1 MAELTVT
8 HIGEH
13 ILLTLE
19 NDALTDREREKILAM
34 GGEDEEEEILALLE
48 EAQAVARPKMVFQ
61 VSSVEE
67 KGDDFVV
74 VAGVNVKS
82 PLMRK
87 NFDGVNRVFPYVA
100 TCGAEL
106 EEWAAGYKD
115 DFLAEYW
122 CEEIRKMYLTH
133 IHIAVR
139 PWMQETYGLTGHFAA
154 MNPGSIQDWPLS
166 GQLQLFGMLG
176 RESVLRETGVKLTD
190 SMLMLPSKSNSGIIF
205 ESGKAYENCSRC
217 PILKCPGRRADPDPD
232 VETR

>member
-1 MAELTVT
+1 MAELTVKQ
-8 HIGEH
+8 IGSH

-19 NDALTDREREKILAM
+19 NDALTEKEREKILSM
-34 GGEDEEEEILALLE
+34 GGEDEQEELKALLE
-48 EAQAVARPKMVFQ
+48 EAQAAARPKMVFQ
-61 VSSVEE
+61 VSSIDE
-67 KGDDFVV
+67 KGDDFVIIEGIKV
-74 VAGVNVKS
+74 VS

-87 NFDGVNRVFPYVA
+87 NFDKVNRVFPFVA
-100 TCGAEL
+100 SCGTEL
-106 EEWAAGYKD
+106 EKWAEGYRD
-115 DFLAEYW
+115 DFLAEFW

-133 IHIAVR
+133 IHIAAR
-139 PWMQETYGLTGHFAA
+139 PWMQETYGLTGHFAS

-166 GQLQLFGMLG
+166 GQLQLFGMLD
-176 RESVLRETGVKLTD
+176 REKVLEEVGVKLTD

>member
-1 MAELTVT
+1 MAELTVKQL
-8 HIGEH
+8 GNH

-19 NDALTDREREKILAM
+19 NDSLTEREREKILAM
-34 GGEDEEEEILALLE
+34 GGEDEQEEIDALLA
-48 EAQAVARPKMVFQ
+48 EAQAAARPKMVFQ
-61 VSSVEE
+61 VSSIAE
-67 KGDDFVV
+67 KGDDYVIIEGVKVV
-74 VAGVNVKS
+74 S

-87 NFDGVNRVFPYVA
+87 NFDGLNRVFPFVA

-106 EEWAAGYKD
+106 EKWAEGYKD

-133 IHIAVR
+133 IHLAAR
-139 PWMQETYGLTGHFAA
+139 PWMQKQYSLTGHFAA

-176 RESVLRETGVKLTD
+176 REKVLEEAGVKLTD

-217 PILKCPGRRADPDPD
+217 PILRCPGRRAEPDAD

>member
-1 MAELTVT
+1 MAELTVKQ
-8 HIGEH
+8 IGSH

-19 NDALTDREREKILAM
+19 NDALTEKEREKILSM
-34 GGEDEEEEILALLE
+34 GGEDEQEELEALLE
-48 EAQAVARPKMVFQ
+48 EAQAAARPKMVFQ
-61 VSSVEE
+61 VSSIDE
-67 KGDDFVV
+67 KGDDFVIIEGIKV
-74 VAGVNVKS
+74 VS

-87 NFDGVNRVFPYVA
+87 NFDKVNRVFPFVA
-100 TCGAEL
+100 SCGTEL
-106 EEWAAGYKD
+106 EKWAEGYRD
-115 DFLAEYW
+115 DFLAEFW

-133 IHIAVR
+133 IHIAAR
-139 PWMQETYGLTGHFAA
+139 PWMQETYGLTGHFAS

-166 GQLQLFGMLG
+166 GQLQLFGMLD
-176 RESVLRETGVKLTD
+176 REKVLEEVGVKLTD

>member
-1 MAELTVT
+1 MAELTVKQ
-8 HIGEH
+8 IGSH

-19 NDALTDREREKILAM
+19 NDALTEKEREKILSM
-34 GGEDEEEEILALLE
+34 GGEDELEELEALLE
-48 EAQAVARPKMVFQ
+48 EAQAAARPKMVFQ
-61 VSSVEE
+61 VSSIDE
-67 KGDDFVV
+67 KGDDFVIIEGIKV
-74 VAGVNVKS
+74 VS

-87 NFDGVNRVFPYVA
+87 NFDKVNRVFPFVA
-100 TCGAEL
+100 SCGTEL
-106 EEWAAGYKD
+106 EKWAEGYRD
-115 DFLAEYW
+115 DFLAEFW

-133 IHIAVR
+133 IHIAAR
-139 PWMQETYGLTGHFAA
+139 PWMQETYGLTGHFAS

-176 RESVLRETGVKLTD
+176 REKVLEEVGVKLTD